1 MSLYSYKV
9 QVPKTIP
16 DDALTD
22 NLGRKW
28 IKASESTT
36 EKHLRWDT
44 DEELW
49 YVWFRRGLEVPEEGE
64 VIELNANEYVVENV
78 YHNRRLKRAMVSF
91 SN

>member
-28 IKASESTT
+28 IKASKSTT
-36 EKHLRWDT
+36 EKYLMWDT

-78 YHNRRLKRAMVSF
+78 YRNRRLKRAMVSF